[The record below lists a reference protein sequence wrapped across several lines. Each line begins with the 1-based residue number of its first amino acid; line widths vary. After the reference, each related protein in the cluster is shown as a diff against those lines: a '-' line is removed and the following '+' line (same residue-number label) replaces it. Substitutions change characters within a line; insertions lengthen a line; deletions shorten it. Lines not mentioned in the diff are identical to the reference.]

1 MPTVSSHVIR
11 EDACGAR
18 MQDLSEA
25 LLLFY
30 LHNERLPNDLIELK
44 KASDPTLIWECPV
57 THQPYVYDR
66 VGFYNLQTHAR
77 VVLFDATPA
86 HLGMR
91 WAVQITEAAD
101 HKKALITEVLLEPES
116 MFVSHVGK

>member
-1 MPTVSSHVIR
+1 MPTGAFDMSIR

-30 LHNERLPNDLIELK
+30 LRNQRLPDTIWIELK

-57 THQPYVYDR
+57 THLPYIYDR
-66 VGFYNLQTHAR
+66 VGYYDMQKHMHA
-77 VVLFDATPA
+77 VVLVRRIRPA

-91 WAVQITEAAD
+91 WAVQI
-101 HKKALITEVLLEPES
+101 ALRANDRQEG
-116 MFVSHVGK
+116 VGRRGGAQA